1 MLYKKLRGDL
11 SGDPVVKNPPH
22 NAGDAGS
29 IPGLGTKIPH
39 SVELLLSPST
49 VTAAGRGTPSRAQ
62 NWALVQHS
70 EMTCLRRHMC

>member
-39 SVELLLSPST
+39 AREQLNPH
-49 VTAAGRGTPSRAQ
+49 VTTRPEAAKT
-62 NWALVQHS
+62 NK
-70 EMTCLRRHMC
+70 